1 MDENGLTV
9 NLIGY
14 HVEAV
19 DGRIGTVDAV
29 SDEIDEGYLVIDTGP
44 WIFGHRVMLPASVI
58 TQVDASQR
66 KIYVDRT
73 QKEISDA
80 PDFIMADDPPHRAY
94 ADRFPY
100 GIS

>member
-29 SDEIDEGYLVIDTGP
+29 SDEIGEGYLVVDTGP
-44 WIFGHRVMLPASVI
+44 WIFGHRVILPASVI
-58 TQVDASQR
+58 TQVDASHR

-80 PDFIMADDPPHRAY
+80 PDFITADDAPQRPY
-94 ADRFPY
+94 AERFPY
-100 GIS
+100 GIA

>member
-29 SDEIDEGYLVIDTGP
+29 SDEIGEGYLVIDTGP

-58 TQVDASQR
+58 TQVDASHR

-73 QKEISDA
+73 QQEISDA
-80 PDFIMADDPPHRAY
+80 PDFITAGDPPRRPY

-100 GIS
+100 GIP